1 MSAGIDV
8 LTRRGF
14 LGLMAAVAA
23 SGVIVPALQLPRKPY
38 ITAEDG
44 TVSYIG
50 AVPGGFTGSLVV
62 HRIRDWDGHGYPVE
76 LWNGL
81 GGSHRGIERYYDFDL
96 VNFNRE
102 LPPRFW
108 STHSMKEVP
117 NVHTWLRTQR
127 FGETVAQAMDHL
139 KFVGVR
145 LPA

>member
-1 MSAGIDV
+1 MSAGLI

-14 LGLMAAVAA
+14 LGLMAAAA
-23 SGVIVPALQLPRKPY
+23 AAGVIVPALQLPRKPY
-38 ITAEDG
+38 ITMDDW
-44 TVSYIG
+44 TVDYIG
-50 AVPGGFTGSLVV
+50 ACPGGFIGSQVV
-62 HRIRDWDGHGYPVE
+62 HQIHDWDGHGYPVE
-76 LWNGL
+76 LWNQGY
-81 GGSHRGIERYYDFDL
+81 GPHRATERYYDFDL
-96 VNFNRE
+96 ANFNRE